1 MLFYITS
8 MCLLCVCYHCIS
20 LSLWVIFLCYW
31 NCRFSE
37 YTQKEVLRNAKP
49 EFRVA
54 STAVCVERKKKCS
67 KLVEFCSNLF
77 FCLWFSGNSFQ
88 FDIFTYTC
96 YSVDSFHLYVLFVLC
111 FLCSLSIPL
120 HTAATANLFTVS
132 FQSFF
137 YFANVCLV

>member
-1 MLFYITS
+1 MSSLRVLSLHISFPLGNLFVLLELSILRIYLERSFKKCETGVSCCINSS
-8 MCLLCVCYHCIS
+8 MCGK
-20 LSLWVIFLCYW
+20 
-31 NCRFSE
+31 
-37 YTQKEVLRNAKP
+37 KEKMFKVSRILFKP
-49 EFRVA
+49 
-54 STAVCVERKKKCS
+54 
-67 KLVEFCSNLF
+67 F